1 MQLES
6 RIISSLGQE
15 PLITAH
21 APNRRER
28 VQQILSQQARAKAI
42 STPQETKLDI
52 ISAAVVVG
60 MTAQFISFI
69 FGMVTAYLPR
79 LLDIAL
85 ISVFIGLCVS
95 VISYAL
101 MKESD

>member
-6 RIISSLGQE
+6 RIISSLGEE
-15 PLITAH
+15 PLRTRP

-28 VQQILSQQARAKAI
+28 VQQILSQQAKAKAKP
-42 STPQETKLDI
+42 TPQETKLDI
-52 ISAAVVVG
+52 VYAAVVLG
-60 MTAQFISFI
+60 MTAQFVSFI

-85 ISVFIGLCVS
+85 ISVFIGICVS
-95 VISYAL
+95 IISYAL

>member
-6 RIISSLGQE
+6 RIISSLGEE
-15 PLITAH
+15 PLRARP

-28 VQQILSQQARAKAI
+28 VQQILSQQAKAKP
-42 STPQETKLDI
+42 TPQETKLDI
-52 ISAAVVVG
+52 IFAAVILG
-60 MTAQFISFI
+60 MTVQFVAFI

-79 LLDIAL
+79 LFDIAL
-85 ISVFIGLCVS
+85 VSIIIGLCVS
-95 VISYAL
+95 AISYAL

>member
-6 RIISSLGQE
+6 RIISSLGEE
-15 PLITAH
+15 PLHTKP

-28 VQQILSQQARAKAI
+28 VQQILSQQAKAKP
-42 STPQETKLDI
+42 TPQETKLDI

-60 MTAQFISFI
+60 MTAQFVSFI

-79 LLDIAL
+79 LFDIAL
-85 ISVFIGLCVS
+85 ISVLIGLCVS